1 MHRRRRGEARLSI
14 SARLKNSPPVTAPS
28 FFSRAI
34 KSPRAQTWAAV
45 GVALLVLGARKPWA
59 LLTPQLWAEDGT
71 IHLNDYEQSGARAFF
86 IPYRGYLH
94 LLPRLIAWLAG
105 QLTDVVNWPAFY
117 NGGALLTTAL
127 LLVRMTSRRL
137 DLPGKPWLVLAF
149 VLVAH
154 SGEVFLNITNLHWLT
169 GFFLVQ
175 QALIARPVTAGQRV
189 GDWALLVLAG
199 LSDPSAIIFFPLFL
213 WRWWRE
219 RHADNL
225 AVLLV
230 VSACAAGQAYFLATA
245 TKHFG
250 AQVQSLNLAALLEI
264 SGSRLVIW
272 PFFGARMVTL
282 VPPLGQAA
290 LAWGLILAL
299 AAWVLRND
307 PRRPLR
313 LQVLAAWTLI
323 TFACVYRIRPDVW
336 PVGIDNLSYAE
347 PYFYMS
353 RLLLFWLVIW
363 EFEARPAAVA
373 WLARTSC
380 VAGVALALPRAR
392 EAAPPD
398 YKWAEHCEP
407 IRRGVPANIPTLP
420 EGWTLEYRG
429 RPKSR

>member
-1 MHRRRRGEARLSI
+1 
-14 SARLKNSPPVTAPS
+14 
-28 FFSRAI
+28 
-34 KSPRAQTWAAV
+34 
-45 GVALLVLGARKPWA
+45 
-59 LLTPQLWAEDGT
+59 
-71 IHLNDYEQSGARAFF
+71 
-86 IPYRGYLH
+86 
-94 LLPRLIAWLAG
+94 
-105 QLTDVVNWPAFY
+105 
-117 NGGALLTTAL
+117 
-127 LLVRMTSRRL
+127 
-137 DLPGKPWLVLAF
+137 
-149 VLVAH
+149 
-154 SGEVFLNITNLHWLT
+154 
-169 GFFLVQ
+169 
-175 QALIARPVTAGQRV
+175 
-189 GDWALLVLAG
+189 
-199 LSDPSAIIFFPLFL
+199 
-213 WRWWRE
+213 
-219 RHADNL
+219 
-225 AVLLV
+225 
-230 VSACAAGQAYFLATA
+230 
-245 TKHFG
+245 
-250 AQVQSLNLAALLEI
+250 
-264 SGSRLVIW
+264 
-272 PFFGARMVTL
+272 MVTL

>member
-1 MHRRRRGEARLSI
+1 MPLREMHRRRRGEARLSI

-169 GFFLVQ
+169 GFFSSS
-175 QALIARPVTAGQRV
+175 RP
-189 GDWALLVLAG
+189 
-199 LSDPSAIIFFPLFL
+199 
-213 WRWWRE
+213 
-219 RHADNL
+219 
-225 AVLLV
+225 
-230 VSACAAGQAYFLATA
+230 
-245 TKHFG
+245 
-250 AQVQSLNLAALLEI
+250 
-264 SGSRLVIW
+264 
-272 PFFGARMVTL
+272 
-282 VPPLGQAA
+282 
-290 LAWGLILAL
+290 
-299 AAWVLRND
+299 
-307 PRRPLR
+307 
-313 LQVLAAWTLI
+313 
-323 TFACVYRIRPDVW
+323 
-336 PVGIDNLSYAE
+336 
-347 PYFYMS
+347 
-353 RLLLFWLVIW
+353 
-363 EFEARPAAVA
+363 
-373 WLARTSC
+373 
-380 VAGVALALPRAR
+380 
-392 EAAPPD
+392 
-398 YKWAEHCEP
+398 
-407 IRRGVPANIPTLP
+407 
-420 EGWTLEYRG
+420 
-429 RPKSR
+429 